1 MKVALAALA
10 GFLVGLL
17 LFSVGREIWWVS
29 HARPI
34 GMVVSKALAAVGSLR
49 WIDTTL
55 VTGIAAVGAA
65 YLSVRAVH
73 AQISQAQQME
83 TERNAAKR
91 AANRAVLPI
100 SLAALSQYAEANTS
114 LLKGLFESC
123 IDQLLPKTVRIPHFA
138 QIPSGVVA
146 ALKEMIEY
154 LDDKER
160 KTFTHLLVA
169 VQVQSSR
176 LASLAEEHGRGQLTL
191 ASNLES
197 YIIGQAEIYARAAS
211 LYNFGRGATDEIPL
225 GLKRS
230 EIGSALFLVGIRDN
244 LRDELLER
252 YNLASDASWPP
263 VSELAA

>member
-1 MKVALAALA
+1 MKVALAALV
-10 GFLVGLL
+10 GFLLGLL
-17 LFSVGREIWWVS
+17 LFAIGREIWWAFA
-29 HARPI
+29 ARPV
-34 GMVVSKALAAVGSLR
+34 GEVVSKALAAVGSLG

-55 VTGIAAVGAA
+55 ITGIAAIGAA

-73 AQISQAQQME
+73 AQIKQAEQIE

-114 LLKGLFESC
+114 LLKGLLESC
-123 IDQLLPKTVRIPHFA
+123 VEQLLPKTIRIPHFA

-146 ALKEMIEY
+146 ALKEMVEY
-154 LDDKER
+154 LGDTER
-160 KTFTHLLVA
+160 KAFIHLLVA
-169 VQVQSSR
+169 IQVQSSR
-176 LASLAEEHGRGQLTL
+176 LAALAEEHGRGQLTL
-191 ASNLES
+191 ATNLES

-211 LYNFGRGATDEIPL
+211 LYNFGRGAADEIPL

-230 EIGSALFLVGIRDN
+230 EIGSALFLIGIRDS
-244 LRDELLER
+244 LKDELVER
-252 YNLASDASWPP
+252 FNLASDAIWPP